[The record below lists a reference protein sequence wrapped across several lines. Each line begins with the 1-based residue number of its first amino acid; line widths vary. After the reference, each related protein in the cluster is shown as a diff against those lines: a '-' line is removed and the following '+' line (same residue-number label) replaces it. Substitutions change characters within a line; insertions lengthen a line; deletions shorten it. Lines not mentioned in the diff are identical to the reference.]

1 MLSSITMKRIQALT
15 PADLGILAA
24 AIDNAAHLGG
34 DDAVEEIALVVEYE
48 IGFSDQG
55 EARELA
61 YDIVHRM
68 KRRLP

>member
-1 MLSSITMKRIQALT
+1 MTYAIETYSRLT

-24 AIDNAAHLGG
+24 AIDDAAHLGD

-61 YDIVHRM
+61 HDIVHRM

>member
-1 MLSSITMKRIQALT
+1 MMSTTTRKSFEALT

-24 AIDNAAHLGG
+24 AIDDAAHLGD

>member
-1 MLSSITMKRIQALT
+1 MTDAIETYNRLT
-15 PADLGILAA
+15 PADLGILAG
-24 AIDNAAHLGG
+24 AIDDAAHLGD

>member
-1 MLSSITMKRIQALT
+1 MLSSNTMKRIQALT

-24 AIDNAAHLGG
+24 AIDNAAHLGD